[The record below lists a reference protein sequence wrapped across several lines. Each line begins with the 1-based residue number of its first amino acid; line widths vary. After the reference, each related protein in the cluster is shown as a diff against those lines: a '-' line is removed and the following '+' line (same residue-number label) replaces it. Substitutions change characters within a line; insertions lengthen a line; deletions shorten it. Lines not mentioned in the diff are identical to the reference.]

1 MQTSAPVA
9 STTPSPSA
17 SPATST
23 NASTSAVTPA
33 DLPGVGLAGVNV
45 VGCRSAEPPV
55 LLLHGSFSTAAGN
68 FSTIAPA
75 LLAAGRC
82 VYAIDYGAEGT
93 AAVKDSAAQV
103 AVFVHQVLVASGAS
117 RLDVVGYSQGGLV
130 LRTALRLNGIADDVR
145 VAVLLAPSFHGTT
158 SPLARAIPGAICPAC
173 ADQIAGSDLLREL
186 DVGGDLDGTVRY
198 AVLSTRYDAVV
209 TPVSSQVPNG
219 PSDRVQSLIVQQEC
233 PKALTDHLALPTS
246 PGVPSWVLDALTAD
260 GRPSASA
267 LTCG

>member
-1 MQTSAPVA
+1 M
-9 STTPSPSA
+9 
-17 SPATST
+17 
-23 NASTSAVTPA
+23 
-33 DLPGVGLAGVNV
+33 
-45 VGCRSAEPPV
+45 

-93 AAVKDSAAQV
+93 AAVKDSATQV

-158 SPLARAIPGAICPAC
+158 SPLARAIPGAVCPAC

-219 PSDRVQSLIVQQEC
+219 PSDRVQSLIVQQQC

-246 PGVPSWVLDALTAD
+246 PGVPSWVLDALTTD